1 MFFKKIIFSLFL
13 FVSQF
18 FLAQVP
24 GTIYQPVI
32 SSLGKQILD
41 PNQDGF
47 TSLTSAGFQSGGVD
61 YGANSELKM
70 IGLPSLIDEPNSDL
84 NNGSAGGLTDL
95 VSSTVPNTSVFLL
108 VKNVDGVNYLVL
120 RFRAGSAGTAG
131 KAYAVV
137 FDTNGSLSGPN
148 QGFELEVSLQTGSQS
163 SGVYVRD
170 YRIAAG
176 LPIRFPISEYSQR
189 SIAATSVNGNLD
201 YFLDFFVPFSA
212 LGDVSQAR
220 IVAATG
226 NNSSSILSSGG
237 ISDIQGVNDANYN
250 YNVAVIFNDLI
261 SSFPTINLADLTSD
275 FNGSNWL
282 MQASVPTVNDGITL
296 TSTSISGTSK
306 EANGTIIKVYKN
318 GLLLGTTTVTNNVWT
333 LTGVTGLVA
342 GNLITATATAL
353 GKSVSG
359 VSSAMIVSGAQ
370 HCFLEA
376 PVNLVRNSSGSSYYI
391 EGSWSGTIVPTG
403 SNIKIELFT
412 QTGPDV
418 NQFTSFTPMA
428 SANSFVQSNG
438 TFSIYVTNSNTI
450 FNSNNF
456 IAKATLVSGGSI
468 ICTSAYSNV
477 SVRTNGNATANGYI
491 TPKPTI
497 VTTPIYQ
504 SASSQQIIV
513 SNNGADKGT
522 TVNGVVISANPVDAI
537 LILYVNGIEVAR
549 TASVVTPNAT
559 TTFTVSGLTEGDLV
573 TARAQGVVT
582 GASYWL
588 SYVSNIV
595 TVQLQ
600 TPTASVTPEI
610 TGLLSSGSGRTISG
624 FSSEAPGTVITVY
637 KGGVVLGTATVSPYG
652 TWSLPNVTLAQG
664 DSITATAKAVGKTV
678 SSATLAVVVL
688 GTAPAAPTIS
698 NEYVA
703 GQTTIT
709 GTGASGT
716 VRVYVDGVVVASQ
729 TVTGAWSVTVS
740 SDVLFRGAVITAK
753 NESGGLLS
761 VSSNS
766 KTVTGVGGFCIV
778 KADGSPL
785 PTTIN
790 SGETLAVKIIAIQG
804 TTCPGTPFT
813 GFTGTVSLSSA
824 GVLYPTGVT
833 SNFVNGELVTNLT
846 FGGLGTTA
854 ITVMNTDDP
863 TAVGQASLTVG
874 NPALW
879 VGTTDTDFNKATNW
893 QNNYV
898 PGNGAA
904 ITFAATVQNDLHLN
918 GDRVIG
924 NLDFNSNAHSYKLVL
939 GATDVLTVQGSL
951 SNTSAYKS
959 IKTVSG
965 AKVNLLGYGAAGDIY
980 FDNNS
985 VLEELTMNR
994 SNSGTLV
1001 VKNPIRIEGKLNLT
1015 QGTITVDAN
1024 GLITLVSSATKTAIV
1039 PYVSG
1044 SVVGNVCVERFIPAK
1059 RAFRFLSPTVT
1070 TTSSIYANWQEN
1082 GNNAP
1087 GYGTHITGIGGVSN
1101 GFDGT
1106 NTNNYSMFFF
1116 DVTSNNWLPV
1126 TQTNNVPLTA
1136 GTAYRLMVRGDRTI
1150 SMATNNPAPTN
1161 TVLRATG
1168 TLFTG
1173 NYNPTLNSTADG
1185 YTLVGNPYQS
1195 PIDIKEALTLASA
1208 NVTDQITYWDPT
1220 LNVRGGFVTRV
1231 VSIEQNST
1239 SSSFTEVLQP
1249 GQSIFVKNT
1258 NSQGTRSL
1266 SVRETHKRNNGHV
1279 NLFRNSVNTTS
1290 THSLLRIKLKA
1301 EVESVWKEIDGA
1313 ITIFNTNY
1321 NPSIDSQDAQKIANL
1336 DEEVGFKV
1344 NGTSLAFN
1352 LQPNPEANQELPIAL
1367 SKCRFSNYKWTF
1379 DLQNYEG
1386 PTPYLLDVLNG
1397 TYTKITPATEISFSV
1412 DIQNTSLYNNRFK
1425 VVFSNQTLGSDDFGL
1440 DHIALY
1446 PNPGTTSSA
1455 FQLFGFQGDV
1465 KVNVFS
1471 ALGQEI
1477 AVAANKD
1484 AFGINV
1490 KPKQNLSSGI
1500 YFVVVEQEGK
1510 VKRMKWIIE

>member
-18 FLAQVP
+18 FLAQIP

-95 VSSTVPNTSVFLL
+95 VSSTVSNTSVFLL

-131 KAYAVV
+131 KAYAVI

-163 SGVYVRD
+163 GGVYVRD
-170 YRIAAG
+170 YRIAGG

-318 GLLLGTTTVTNNVWT
+318 GLLLATTTVTNNVWT

-342 GNLITATATAL
+342 GNLITATANAS
-353 GKSVSG
+353 GKTVSG
-359 VSSAMIVSGAQ
+359 VSNSMIVSGAQ
-370 HCFLEA
+370 DCFA
-376 PVNLVRNSSGSSYYI
+376 QIPAGLVRGNQQTITGT
-391 EGSWSGTIVPTG
+391 WSQQGISPNG
-403 SNIKIELFT
+403 SNVRIDLYEQNST
-412 QTGPDV
+412 
-418 NQFTSFTPMA
+418 NQEIISRNISTY
-428 SANSFVQSNG
+428 VQSNG
-438 TFSIYVTNSNTI
+438 SWS
-450 FNSNNF
+450 
-456 IAKATLVSGGSI
+456 LQ
-468 ICTSAYSNV
+468 
-477 SVRTNGNATANGYI
+477 I
-491 TPKPTI
+491 TPEGQADFNNKSYLFKAIIVASGCASGYSSVSAKTSGAGTITISPTI
-497 VTTPIYQ
+497 NTTPIYQ
-504 SASSQQIIV
+504 SVSSQNIV
-513 SNNGADKGT
+513 VRNNETA
-522 TVNGVVISANPVDAI
+522 NSAV
-537 LILYVNGIEVAR
+537 LILYLNGVQILSSPTAIPANGTYTFSVAGLQEND
-549 TASVVTPNAT
+549 VV
-559 TTFTVSGLTEGDLV
+559 S
-573 TARAQGVVT
+573 ARAQVQLQN
-582 GASYWL
+582 YWL
-588 SYVSNIV
+588 SNVSTSVI
-595 TVQLQ
+595 VQLQ
-600 TPTASVTPEI
+600 TTTQSSTPVI
-610 TGLLSSGSGRTISG
+610 TGPLSSGANKTISG
-624 FSSEAPGTVITVY
+624 FCSEAPGTVISVY
-637 KGGVVLGTATVSPYG
+637 KGTTLFGTTTVSAFG
-652 TWSLPNVTLAQG
+652 TWSLSGVTLAQG
-664 DSITATAKAVGKTV
+664 DIIKATAKAVGKTL
-678 SSATLAVVVL
+678 SLDSATLTVN
-688 GTAPAAPTIS
+688 GTPPSAPTIS
-698 NEYVA
+698 NEYIA
-703 GQTTIT
+703 GQTQIS
-709 GTGASGT
+709 GTGGSGT
-716 VRVYVDGVVVASQ
+716 VRVYVDGVEVASLSSS
-729 TVTGAWSVTVS
+729 GSWNVTVP
-740 SDVLFRGAVITAK
+740 SDALYKGAVITAK
-753 NESGGLLS
+753 NQVGELLS
-761 VSSNS
+761 VAAAS
-766 KTVTGVGGFCIV
+766 KTVTGIGGFCIV
-778 KADGSPL
+778 QVDGSPL
-785 PTTIN
+785 TTTIN
-790 SGETLAVKIIAIQG
+790 SGESLPVKIIAIQG
-804 TTCPGTPFT
+804 TTCPGTIFT
-813 GFTGTVSLSSA
+813 NFSGTVSIASN
-824 GVLYPTGVT
+824 GVVFPSGVT
-833 SNFVNGELVTNLT
+833 SNFSNGELTTTLT
-846 FGGLGTTA
+846 FGGLGNTN
-854 ITVMNTDDP
+854 ITILNTDDP
-863 TAVGQASLTVG
+863 TTTAQASINVQ

-879 VGTTDTDFNKATNW
+879 VGGTSNAFEIPANW
-893 QNNYV
+893 LNNYV
-898 PGNGAA
+898 PGYGAA
-904 ITFAATVQNDLHLN
+904 ITFDATVQRDLHLN

-1015 QGTITVDAN
+1015 QGTITVDAI
-1024 GLITLVSSATKTAIV
+1024 GLITLASSATKTAIV

-1136 GTAYRLMVRGDRTI
+1136 GTSYRLMVRGDRTI
-1150 SMATNNPAPTN
+1150 SMVTNNPAPTN